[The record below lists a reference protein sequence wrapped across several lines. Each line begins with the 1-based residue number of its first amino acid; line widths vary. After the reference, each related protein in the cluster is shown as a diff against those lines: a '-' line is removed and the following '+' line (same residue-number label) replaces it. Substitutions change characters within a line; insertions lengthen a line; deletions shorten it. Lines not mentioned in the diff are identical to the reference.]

1 MTQAQGLPWTALMDA
16 GLAAAAAE
24 AGAQPANVV
33 AACRRVPLHAAMQ
46 QVGAS
51 ACPSLS
57 LVVFLLNSKSL
68 GGLGL
73 C

>member
-16 GLAAAAAE
+16 GLAAAARE
-24 AGAQPANVV
+24 GGAQPADVV

-51 ACPSLS
+51 LHGPA
-57 LVVFLLNSKSL
+57 LNFTIYYFFSA
-68 GGLGL
+68 GY
-73 C
+73 